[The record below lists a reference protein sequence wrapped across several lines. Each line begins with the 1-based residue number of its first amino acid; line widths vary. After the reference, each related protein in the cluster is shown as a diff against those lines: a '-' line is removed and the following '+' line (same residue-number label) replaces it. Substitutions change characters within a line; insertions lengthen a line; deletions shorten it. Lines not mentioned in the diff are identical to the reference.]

1 METKSK
7 LWVGLGVVVV
17 AGAAFYAGNNSDS
30 GMDAMDHSEMVA
42 DEGGEG
48 GEGATTAD
56 AIASD
61 AVYLGQLAFIRG
73 HLNVGVNLY
82 LDGYNEG
89 AVTHMKHPGD
99 EIYTNLLPAMEARNA
114 EGFAQEL
121 ATLAQAIE
129 SGAPRQE
136 VDSAY
141 EALMVAIGKAE
152 DVVTDVDAKGLG
164 LVIVD
169 LIRTAAAEYDIAV
182 ADDGSLENEHEYQDS
197 LGFVRIAQDLL
208 AKLAGMT
215 ENTEAVAAIDAQI
228 AAILPIWPSIRAPQK
243 LEAAPSVIYGAAGQI
258 EFALND
264 L

>member
-1 METKSK
+1 METKNK
-7 LWVGLGVVVV
+7 LWVGLGVVVA
-17 AGAAFYAGNNSDS
+17 AGAAFYVGSNGET

-48 GEGATTAD
+48 GEGATTAE
-56 AIASD
+56 AISSD

-82 LDGYNEG
+82 QDGYNEG

-114 EGFAQEL
+114 VGFADEL
-121 ATLAQAIE
+121 TTLAAAIE
-129 SGAPRQE
+129 SGASKQS
-136 VDSAY
+136 VDTAY
-141 EALMVAIGKAE
+141 ASLMTAIGKAE
-152 DVVTDVDAKGLG
+152 DAVTDVDAKGLG

-197 LGFVRIAQDLL
+197 LGFVRIAQQLL
-208 AKLAGMT
+208 TKLSSKTDNVA
-215 ENTEAVAAIDAQI
+215 AVAAIEEQI
-228 AAILPIWPSIRAPQK
+228 VALLPIWPSIRAPQK
-243 LEAAPSVIYGAAGQI
+243 LETQPSVIYGAAGQI
-258 EFALND
+258 EFTIND